1 MSKDSYMLPI
11 RESQPENMNRKWI
24 VLGGVSFLVLVA
36 VIIGVSVHLT
46 KDNASGGG
54 GTGTLDGLVSKFER
68 EQIDAGTI
76 KFKPKWKNTNKGITY
91 KEFLEEVKNG
101 NGLLDD
107 FINAL
112 RSGWDQYYFESV
124 PVSQSTQN
132 KDYEFVLVKSLSL
145 DRPAT
150 PNTFQSHF
158 TNQCLSVQFL
168 SLGGDTTLISPCP
181 PQSGS
186 LQTYVHLSPFV
197 KNAPVA
203 KVKDALK
210 RVTGAMQDKLSQ
222 TTSNWWFSTA
232 GGAVAWLH
240 IRIDPRPKYYNH
252 GPYKSA

>member
-1 MSKDSYMLPI
+1 MLAL
-11 RESQPENMNRKWI
+11 SNSNQN
-24 VLGGVSFLVLVA
+24 G
-36 VIIGVSVHLT
+36 
-46 KDNASGGG
+46 
-54 GTGTLDGLVSKFER
+54 
-68 EQIDAGTI
+68 
-76 KFKPKWKNTNKGITY
+76 NTNKGITY

-124 PVSQSTQN
+124 PVS
-132 KDYEFVLVKSLSL
+132 
-145 DRPAT
+145 
-150 PNTFQSHF
+150 QSHF

-222 TTSNWWFSTA
+222 
-232 GGAVAWLH
+232 
-240 IRIDPRPKYYNH
+240 
-252 GPYKSA
+252 